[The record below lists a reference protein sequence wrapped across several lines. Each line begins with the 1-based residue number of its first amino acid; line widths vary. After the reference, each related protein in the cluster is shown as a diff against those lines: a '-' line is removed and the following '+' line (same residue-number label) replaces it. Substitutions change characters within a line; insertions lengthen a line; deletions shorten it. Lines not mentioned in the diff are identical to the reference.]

1 MTRHTYESLQVGD
14 AFSFTRTISQADV
27 QAFADVSGDDNPL
40 HIDPEF
46 AATTQFGKPI
56 VHGVFLLGVVSK
68 VLGRDFPGHGSVAVA
83 LSAKFLRPVV
93 VDSEITVE
101 VKIAEKVENRKHI
114 RAKIYV
120 YCNGKMCVGGEAT
133 LIPPSDAA

>member
-1 MTRHTYESLQVGD
+1 MIHTYESLQVGD
-14 AFSFTRTISQADV
+14 TFSFTRTISQADV

-40 HIDPEF
+40 HIDPAY
-46 AATTQFGKPI
+46 AATTTFGKPI
-56 VHGVFLLGVVSK
+56 VHGVFLLGIVSK
-68 VLGRDFPGHGSVAVA
+68 VLGRDFPGAGSVAVA

-120 YCNGKMCVGGEAT
+120 YCGSKMCVGGEAT
-133 LIPPSDAA
+133 LIPPSNAG

>member
-1 MTRHTYESLQVGD
+1 MHTYESLKVGD
-14 AFSFTRTISQADV
+14 TFSFTRTISQADV

-40 HIDPEF
+40 HIDPAF
-46 AATTQFGKPI
+46 AATTTFGKPI
-56 VHGVFLLGVVSK
+56 VHGVFLLGIVSK
-68 VLGRDFPGHGSVAVA
+68 VLGRDFPGAGSVAVA

-114 RAKIYV
+114 RAKLYV
-120 YCNGKMCVGGEAT
+120 YSGGKMCVGGEAT
-133 LIPPSDAA
+133 LIPPSTAG

>member
-1 MTRHTYESLQVGD
+1 MHTYETLQVGD
-14 AFSFTRTISQADV
+14 TFSFTRTISQADV

-40 HIDPEF
+40 HIDPAY
-46 AATTQFGKPI
+46 AATTSFGKPI
-56 VHGVFLLGVVSK
+56 VHGVFLLGIVSK
-68 VLGRDFPGHGSVAVA
+68 VLGRDFPGAGSVAVA

-120 YCNGKMCVGGEAT
+120 YCGGKMSVGGEAT
-133 LIPPSDAA
+133 LIPPSNGG